1 MRSYYRGTTS
11 MALCSNAIKRPASR
25 HWRPYHGLSGWLGST
40 LFVMV
45 GTTLITLLCAFA

>member
-1 MRSYYRGTTS
+1 MRSYYRGTTA

-25 HWRPYHGLSGWLGST
+25 RFRPYEGLSGWLGSA

-45 GTTLITLLCAFA
+45 GTTVVTLLCALF